1 MTGSEI
7 ERVQAYLRRLLGTQ
21 RVRVLAPK
29 RAGMSV
35 EIAAGE
41 EVIGTLHRDAEDGEV
56 SYAVHLTILAE
67 DLLPAAQ
74 AAAVPA
80 PALPK
85 RRR

>member
-7 ERVQAYLRRLLGTQ
+7 ERVQAYLRRLLGTE
-21 RVRVLAPK
+21 RIRVLAPK

-35 EIAAGE
+35 EIAAGD

-56 SYAVHLTILAE
+56 SYAVHLTILEE
-67 DLLPAAQ
+67 DLPPAAR
-74 AAAVPA
+74 AAAPA
-80 PALPK
+80 APK